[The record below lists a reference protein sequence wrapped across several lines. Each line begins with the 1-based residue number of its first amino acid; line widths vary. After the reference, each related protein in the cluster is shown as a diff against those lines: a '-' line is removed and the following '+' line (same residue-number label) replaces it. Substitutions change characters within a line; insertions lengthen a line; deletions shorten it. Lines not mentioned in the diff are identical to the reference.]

1 MYRDG
6 ALARAT
12 KQLFIVRDVCD
23 QSILN
28 RKAMLLGR
36 WTTSRS
42 LTMRL
47 HQQRR
52 QLLPT
57 SYLHSQPLRNLQV
70 LSILYPPA
78 TFLGLVVVL
87 WIYKCLIMII
97 FQNKIIYMPYVP
109 PFSRSEKIAE
119 YASLCLPV
127 IWREERFLSRDGTRL
142 ACAIGQLPSTTSPQ
156 GKLQQAN
163 RTVVI
168 YFHGNGGSVPSR
180 LPNLSAVL
188 KRLRSPPGQ
197 VMNQIIIIALSY
209 RGYWTSA
216 GRASEKGLKLDA
228 DAALLY
234 AHEQYPDS
242 NIVLWGQSLGAAAA
256 LHTASKQRLWS
267 VSGLILETPF
277 VSIRAM
283 LTALYPQSWLPYRY
297 LGPFLWNHWDSVQT
311 LQSMDR
317 RYCNKALILQG
328 GKDELV
334 PQSHMNTI
342 ASAAKSRDLDVKAL
356 VVRDA
361 LHNDVTG
368 SHEGRVAIAAFVED
382 CFDNAK

>member
-1 MYRDG
+1 
-6 ALARAT
+6 
-12 KQLFIVRDVCD
+12 
-23 QSILN
+23 
-28 RKAMLLGR
+28 MLLGR
-36 WTTSRS
+36 WTISRS

-47 HQQRR
+47 RQQRR

-57 SYLHSQPLRNLQV
+57 SYLHSQPLRNLRV
-70 LSILYPPA
+70 LSVLYPPA

-109 PFSRSEKIAE
+109 PFSRSEKIAD

-127 IWREERFLSRDGTRL
+127 IWREEWFLSRDGTRL
-142 ACAIGQLPSTTSPQ
+142 ACAIGQLPSTTSPP

-180 LPNLSAVL
+180 LPSLSAVL
-188 KRLRSPPGQ
+188 KRLQSPPGQ
-197 VMNQIIIIALSY
+197 VMNEIIIIALSY

-256 LHTASKQRLWS
+256 LHTASNQRLWS

-317 RYCNKALILQG
+317 RYCNKVLILQS

-361 LHNDVTG
+361 LHNDVIG
-368 SHEGRVAIAAFVED
+368 SHEGRVAIAAFIED
-382 CFDNAK
+382 CLDNAK